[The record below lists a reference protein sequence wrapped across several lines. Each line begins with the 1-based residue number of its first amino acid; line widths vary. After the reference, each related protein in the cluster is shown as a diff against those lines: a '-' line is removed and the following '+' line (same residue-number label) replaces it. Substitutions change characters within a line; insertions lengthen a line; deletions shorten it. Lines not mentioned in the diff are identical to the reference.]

1 MRAGITDPLDNRFS
15 YSSTIQMVQVPDGA
29 TDATLEFWLYPM
41 SSEPEYL
48 KLPTILEN
56 LDKIDAAS
64 WGDVQVV
71 IIYDAVGNELERPVH
86 MRRSDAD
93 WLPYSFD
100 LSQYAGET
108 IQIYFGVINNGTY
121 GITSMYV
128 DDVTL
133 SSCEVSP

>member
-1 MRAGITDPLDNRFS
+1 MRAGITEHDRSILCQD
-15 YSSTIQMVQVPDGA
+15 STIQKVNIPDEA